1 MQCII
6 PLLLV
11 RELVFKLHILLIH
24 AAFPGLDPHRCTEQ
38 RCGEAFDGLSLGRQ
52 GEVIEVCAVMSLDS
66 DEDKWP

>member
-11 RELVFKLHILLIH
+11 RELVVFKLHILLMR

-38 RCGEAFDGLSLGRQ
+38 RCGEAFDGVPLGRQ
-52 GEVIEVCAVMSLDS
+52 GEVVEVVAWTLV
-66 DEDKWP
+66 KTNGPK